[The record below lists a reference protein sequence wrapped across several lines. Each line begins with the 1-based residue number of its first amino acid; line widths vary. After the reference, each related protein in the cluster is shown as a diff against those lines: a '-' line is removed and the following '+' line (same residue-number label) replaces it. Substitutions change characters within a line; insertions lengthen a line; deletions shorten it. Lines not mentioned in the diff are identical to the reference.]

1 VAVVAGGVA
10 AEEKAASVGAGD
22 DTAQRGRKA

>member
-1 VAVVAGGVA
+1 VAVLAGGVA

-22 DTAQRGRKA
+22 DTAQ